1 MCIRDRLCV
10 GEFCYRC
17 FISHGRPTREVCG
30 LIHMKKFAITV
41 LSFWLIAVMLGRLF
55 GLNPNSIDLNAILST
70 PSAAYWLGADDLGR
84 SILAR
89 LLRGVEV
96 SFVVATVVTVVT
108 MTIGVLVGLIAGF
121 YGGKIDQFLM
131 KITDIFLAFPGI
143 LLAIAFAAVLGPGL
157 VNLTIAL
164 SMTAVSYTHLLLI
177 VRCTNLINTA
187 ILQCGEVLK
196 KCFANASLRCA

>member
-1 MCIRDRLCV
+1 
-10 GEFCYRC
+10 
-17 FISHGRPTREVCG
+17 
-30 LIHMKKFAITV
+30 MKKFAITV

-164 SMTAVSYTHLLLI
+164 SMTGWVSYARLTRCLLYTS
-177 VRCTNLINTA
+177 RC
-187 ILQCGEVLK
+187 V
-196 KCFANASLRCA
+196 